1 MAVGS
6 GPGISCRSNN
16 PRMKVCLLDPR
27 KVLRRQGLNG
37 DLAHDRIVDCAAKS
51 AVVEHTLVDSPHEAD
66 LVLTG
71 LQSTPFGPHFEA
83 IRSHPLLREIRE
95 KLIVYAPGD
104 NQYPALRGLYTCVS
118 QKWIE
123 RGWASPVHYLSM
135 HVDLLHLDEKEL
147 ENKDIACS
155 FVGTVKNHPVR
166 TEVMKLPSEKVYLF
180 DSSRNRQ
187 DAFWWLEKNRAELE
201 RHFRDVLVR
210 SRFVICP
217 RGVSPASIRLFQAME
232 AASVPVIVSDG
243 FVPPPGPDWNSFCL
257 FVPEAAV
264 AMIPDAIETWRD
276 SAVERGRIAR
286 DAWKKHFSEE
296 ASFNYLVS
304 SGARLL
310 EKKCSKP
317 MELVLGEYL
326 EPGQMRAKAREF
338 KRRLLRR
345 LKPPAPK

>member
-1 MAVGS
+1 
-6 GPGISCRSNN
+6 
-16 PRMKVCLLDPR
+16 MKVCLLDPR
-27 KVLRRQGLNG
+27 KVIRRTGLNG
-37 DLAHDRIVDCAAKS
+37 DLAHDRIVACAAKS
-51 AVVEHTLVDSPHEAD
+51 AVVEHTLVDSPQDAD
-66 LVLTG
+66 LVLIG
-71 LQSTPFGPHFEA
+71 LQSTPVGPHFQA
-83 IRSHPLLREIRE
+83 IRRHPLLRAIRE

-104 NQYPALRGLYTCVS
+104 NQYPALRGLYTYVP
-118 QKWIE
+118 QKWID

-135 HVDLLHLDEKEL
+135 HVDLLHLDESEL
-147 ENKDIACS
+147 GNKDIACS

-166 TEVMKLPSEKVYLF
+166 TEIMKLPPDKVYLF

-257 FVPEAAV
+257 FVREADV
-264 AMIPDAIETWRD
+264 ATIPDAIEAWRD
-276 SAVERGRIAR
+276 SALERGRIAR
-286 DAWKKHFSEE
+286 AAWKKYFSEE
-296 ASFNYLVS
+296 ASFNYLVE

-317 MELVLGEYL
+317 MEMVLGEYL
-326 EPGQMRAKAREF
+326 EPEQARAKAREI
-338 KRRLLRR
+338 KRRILRL
-345 LKPPAPK
+345 LKPSAPK